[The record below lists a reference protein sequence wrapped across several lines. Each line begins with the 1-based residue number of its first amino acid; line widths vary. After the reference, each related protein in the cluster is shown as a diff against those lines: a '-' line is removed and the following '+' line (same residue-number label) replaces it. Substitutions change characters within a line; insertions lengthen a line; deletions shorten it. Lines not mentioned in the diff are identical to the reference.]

1 MQHWMDIVRGR
12 FARAA
17 GERPDEQVV
26 EELAGFLADAYED
39 ACAAGVSAEEAR
51 ARALRALDESALLR
65 EALAARQPP
74 VRARVA
80 HWARREEGPGTSR
93 LSLASLAGDARHA
106 LRLVL
111 RAPVFSAIAIL
122 TFAIGIGANAA
133 VFTVVNGVLLRPLP
147 YADADR
153 IAMIWL
159 DNRRQGIRE
168 DIASYPIYVDWRE
181 RSTSFAEMAAY
192 APASFTLIGAGEPDR
207 LRGAQATASFFGV
220 LGVEPV
226 IGRVFTDRE
235 EAVGQDGV
243 VVLSHGLWQRRFGG
257 TPDVVGRTL
266 TLNGRPREVV
276 GVMGPA
282 LRWPERAELWVP
294 LAPPPDVRDARTS
307 FWLPVIGRVTHGV
320 STDRAQVE
328 MSAIAAALEE
338 EYPELR
344 GFGAAVVPLHEQL
357 VGDVRRPLL
366 VLLVAVGFVLLIACA
381 NLANLTLGRTAA
393 RQKELAV
400 RAAIGAGRGRIIR
413 QILTETL
420 VLALVGAACGVLL
433 AKAATAA
440 FVGLA
445 GGSLPRPDA
454 IVMDGRVLGF
464 ALVVA
469 AGSALLAGLVPA
481 LQASRGALAEALREG
496 GREGGGGTG
505 RRTSASLVAVQ
516 VALAFVLLT
525 GAGLLVRSLW
535 TMQHV
540 DRGFDVDRVAS
551 MTLSLPP
558 ARFSQPG
565 DVRGLYAR
573 LLERVRALPGVTSA
587 ATTTG
592 VLQPV
597 VANSAVFEVEG
608 RPLPPPE
615 ERVEYPY
622 EIVSPGFFETLRVTL
637 VAGRPFTDAD
647 HADAPRAVVINESL
661 ARLAWPDQQ
670 HAVGRR
676 LRQPGDDET
685 PWMTVVGVIRDV
697 RRADV
702 RRAVRPELYFSALQ
716 VTPRTQTLLVRTA
729 GDPLAIVPAV
739 RRELHALDPGLPL
752 FDVGTLE
759 AEMAGTLQD
768 SRFQATLLAGLAGI
782 ALLLA
787 AVGVY
792 GVTSHAVSQ
801 RVHEV
806 GIRMALGARA
816 ADVLGL
822 ILRQHLR
829 PAAIGV
835 LVGVAGALAVTQYLR
850 ALLYGVGPADPL
862 TFVTVGLV
870 LGAVAVAACWVPAR
884 RATQVDPLQALRT
897 E

>member
-1 MQHWMDIVRGR
+1 MQQWIDVVRER
-12 FARAA
+12 FTRAA
-17 GERPDEQVV
+17 GERPDDQVV
-26 EELAGFLADAYED
+26 EELAGFLADAYDD
-39 ACAAGVSAEEAR
+39 ACAEGAPPEEAR
-51 ARALRALDESALLR
+51 AQALRALDESALLR
-65 EALAARQPP
+65 EALAARRPP
-74 VRARVA
+74 PRGRLAQRSGG
-80 HWARREEGPGTSR
+80 EEGTGRSWLAR
-93 LSLASLAGDARHA
+93 ASLAGDARHA
-106 LRLVL
+106 VRLVL

-122 TFAIGIGANAA
+122 TFAIGIGVNTA
-133 VFTVVNGVLLRPLP
+133 VFNVVNGVLLRPLP
-147 YADADR
+147 YPDADR

-168 DIASYPIYVDWRE
+168 DIASYPVYVDWRE
-181 RSTSFAEMAAY
+181 RATSFAQMAAY
-192 APASFTLIGAGEPDR
+192 SAASFTLTGAGEPDR
-207 LRGAQATASFFGV
+207 LRGAQATASFFDV
-220 LGVEPV
+220 LGVEPAL
-226 IGRVFTDRE
+226 GRVFTPRE
-235 EAVGQDGV
+235 ETAGQDGV
-243 VVLSHGLWQRRFGG
+243 VVLSHGLWQRQFGG
-257 TPDVVGRTL
+257 AAEVVGRTL

-307 FWLPVIGRVTHGV
+307 FWLPVIGRVKHGV
-320 STDRAQVE
+320 SADRAQVE

-344 GFGAAVVPLHEQL
+344 GFGAVVVPLHEQL

-366 VLLVAVGFVLLIACA
+366 VLLAAVIFVLLIACA
-381 NLANLTLGRTAA
+381 NLANLTLGRTVA

-400 RAAIGAGRGRIIR
+400 RAAIGAGRGRLVR
-413 QILTETL
+413 QILTETF
-420 VLALVGAACGVLL
+420 VLALGGAAVGVLL
-433 AKAATAA
+433 AYWATAA

-454 IVMDGRVLGF
+454 IAMDGRVLGF
-464 ALVVA
+464 ALLLAVV
-469 AGSALLAGLVPA
+469 SALLAGLMPA

-496 GREGGGGTG
+496 GREGGSAGG
-505 RRTSASLVAVQ
+505 RRTRASLVAVQ

-535 TMQHV
+535 TMQRV

-558 ARFSQPG
+558 ARYSEPG

-573 LLERVRALPGVTSA
+573 LLERVGALPGVTSA

-592 VLQPV
+592 VLQPLV
-597 VANSAVFEVEG
+597 TNAAIFEIEG
-608 RPLPPPE
+608 RPLPPLE

-622 EIVSPGFFETLRVTL
+622 EIASPGFFETLGITVL
-637 VAGRPFTDAD
+637 AGRTFTAAD
-647 HADAPRAVVINESL
+647 HADAPRAVVVNETL
-661 ARLAWPDQQ
+661 ARLAWPGQDV
-670 HAVGRR
+670 VGRR
-676 LRQPGDDET
+676 LRQPGEDEN

-702 RRAVRPELYFSALQ
+702 RRAVRPELFLSALQ

-729 GDPLAIVPAV
+729 GDALAIVPAV
-739 RRELHALDPGLPL
+739 RRELQSLDPALPL

-787 AVGVY
+787 AIGVY
-792 GVTSHAVSQ
+792 GVTSQAVSQ

-829 PAAIGV
+829 PAAVG
-835 LVGVAGALAVTQYLR
+835 LLAGVAGALALTQWLR

-862 TFVTVGLV
+862 TFVVVGLV
-870 LGAVAVAACWVPAR
+870 LGGVAVAACWIPAR